1 MTRVEKIKEGLRR
14 CGSDDMCDSCPWDR
28 CPYDCEMFDE
38 AIRLID
44 EYDKAM
50 TAILEYMQKFKAGA
64 ALGEQG
70 VREII
75 GGIRAGAED

>member
-1 MTRVEKIKEGLRR
+1 MTRVEKIKEGLRH
-14 CGSDDMCDSCPWDR
+14 CGSEEVCDG
-28 CPYDCEMFDE
+28 CPYIKCPDKCMVHEE

-44 EYDKAM
+44 EYDKAL
-50 TAILEYMQKFKAGA
+50 TAILEYMQKLREST

-75 GGIRAGAED
+75 GGIRVGAED